1 MNQMAKWLNTESWLY
16 RKRYLLGYAVVT
28 LVFVYLLYLAAA
40 WAPGGISGAEE
51 QAFVR
56 SASLDLQNIDTLTT
70 VNLPFYAAQRAVL
83 ELFGVSALSIKLLPI
98 LLAVVTGVGAVFLL
112 RRWFKPN
119 IALLAT
125 VVMITTGQFLYVAQ
139 SGTESITYIMWPVW
153 LLLTATL
160 ITTSPKHARFWK
172 VLFFILVPLSLY
184 TPLNIYLVLAL
195 ISAGL
200 LHPHVRYVLRRMS
213 KLHLSLLVLLSLIL
227 VSPLA
232 YLISRDP
239 SIALQLLGMP
249 SVWPPDLV
257 ENARTV
263 LQQYLNFMNPQSG
276 TLMTPILGLGSILLV
291 ILGVW
296 RLAKIRYTARSYTL
310 VAWVILIIPILLL
323 NPTFTTVAFVPML
336 ILMASGLEFLLRSW
350 YSMFPRNPYA
360 RFVGMVP
367 LVILVGGLVIS
378 GLNRYFYGYRHD
390 PLTASQFSNDLTLFE
405 QKVKMNKPTTLVVS
419 ENEQEF
425 YRAVASLG
433 KSSEGE
439 LIVTTVS
446 PVSPKHQLAATHE
459 GSEKVGRPIAKI
471 ITSSTSKDSDRFYI
485 YKTK

>member
-1 MNQMAKWLNTESWLY
+1 MAKWLNTRSWLY
-16 RKRYLLGYAVVT
+16 RKRYLLGYAVIT
-28 LVFVYLLYLAAA
+28 FVFIYLLYLAAA
-40 WAPGGISGAEE
+40 WAPGGISDAEE
-51 QAFVR
+51 KAFVK

-70 VNLPFYAAQRAVL
+70 VNLPFYAAQRAML
-83 ELFGVSALSIKLLPI
+83 ELFGVSTMSIKLLPI
-98 LLAVVTGVGAVFLL
+98 LLAVITGIGAVFLL

-139 SGTESITYIMWPVW
+139 SGTESITYILWPVW

-172 VLFFILVPLSLY
+172 ILFFILVPLSLY

-213 KLHLSLLVLLSLIL
+213 KLHLASLMFMSIVL

-239 SIALQLLGMP
+239 SIALHLLGLP
-249 SVWPPDLV
+249 PTWPPDLF

-276 TLMTPILGLGSILLV
+276 TLMTPILGLGSILL
-291 ILGVW
+291 IALGIW

-310 VAWVILIIPILLL
+310 VAWVILIIPILLI
-323 NPTFTTVAFVPML
+323 NPRFTTVAFVPML

-350 YSMFPRNPYA
+350 YGIFPRNPYA

-405 QKVKMNKPTTLVVS
+405 QKVRMNKPTTLVVAND
-419 ENEQEF
+419 EHEF
-425 YRAVASLG
+425 YNAVATLS
-433 KSSEGE
+433 KPSKGE
-439 LIVTTVS
+439 LTVTTVS
-446 PVSPKHQLAATHE
+446 PVSPEGQLAATNK
-459 GSEKVGRPIAKI
+459 GNKKVGRPIDKI
-471 ITSSTSKDSDRFYI
+471 ITSATTTDSDRFYI